1 MQQDFNLNKKFFVL
15 EGNVGAGK
23 STFLNMLQEKM
34 NIEILFEPTKK
45 WQNVGDDGNLLDL
58 FYKDTKRW
66 AYTFQSYAFI
76 TRVEDVL
83 KARMSGERSGI
94 LVSER
99 SVYCD
104 RFCFAKNC
112 FEDGNMT
119 ALEWQIYKQWFVWLV
134 DSYMQKPDAFIYL
147 QVGPEVCYQ
156 RLTRRARSEEATVPL
171 EYLQQLHQ
179 KHEDWLVYKKELDG
193 KISDIPVLIL
203 DCNKDFE
210 NNREEQEKHIIRVQK
225 FIDQLRVQVPPKEI
239 LQAQL

>member
-1 MQQDFNLNKKFFVL
+1 
-15 EGNVGAGK
+15 
-23 STFLNMLQEKM
+23 
-34 NIEILFEPTKK
+34 
-45 WQNVGDDGNLLDL
+45 
-58 FYKDTKRW
+58 
-66 AYTFQSYAFI
+66 
-76 TRVEDVL
+76 
-83 KARMSGERSGI
+83 
-94 LVSER
+94 
-99 SVYCD
+99 
-104 RFCFAKNC
+104 
-112 FEDGNMT
+112 
-119 ALEWQIYKQWFVWLV
+119 
-134 DSYMQKPDAFIYL
+134 MQKPDAFIYL